1 MRRKNAALCGN
12 MLMGFGLMVMIGGI
26 VYAVLSQVSDF
37 GLPDIMTHA
46 AIMAIFVGAILWLS
60 GARVGGRE
68 AVADRYYWVR
78 RYDPRCRKGHR
89 HS

>member
-1 MRRKNAALCGN
+1 MRRRNAAICGN
-12 MLMGFGLMVMIGGI
+12 ILMCMGLVVMIGGI
-26 VYAVLSQVSDF
+26 VYAVLSQVSNF

-68 AVADRYYWVR
+68 AVADRYYWLR
-78 RYDPRCRKGHR
+78 RYDARCRRDRR